1 MTYLLFLDES
11 GHDHK
16 VVPYEVRGGVALHS
30 SKLWS
35 FIQAMR
41 SCEESAFG
49 CVLSRYGV
57 EIKGSKLL
65 AKKAFKWLGQRSLFD
80 DEARRKYATNFL
92 ERGVRQEKPH
102 AFEFA
107 AYGQACIQFAN
118 DIFRLLREHQAR
130 IFACMIPRGVRKP
143 DSYEAEQFLRKD
155 HVFLLE
161 RFFYFLE
168 AEEEDGLLIFDQSDK
183 TLDREF
189 VRRVTRY
196 FVRSYKGRYRAGRVV
211 PVPVFVS
218 SDMVYAIQ
226 AADVIIYAVNWG
238 YRRASWHE
246 PGEARD
252 EIKKRFGPWLSA
264 LQFRGRLHKK
274 GGTLRVYGIVRV
286 CDPYRSR
293 KAQEK
298 GGNALRATQGSP
310 SAEPPQE

>member
-16 VVPYEVRGGVALHS
+16 VMPYEVRGGVAFHS
-30 SKLWS
+30 SELWS
-35 FIQAMR
+35 FIRAMR

-65 AKKAFKWLGQRSLFD
+65 AKKCFKWFRQRPLFD
-80 DEARRKYATNFL
+80 DEARKKYATNFL

-118 DIFRLLREHQAR
+118 DIFRLLREHQAK

-143 DSYEAEQFLRKD
+143 DSYEAEEFLRKD

-168 AEEEDGLLIFDQSDK
+168 AEEEDGLLIFDQTDK

-196 FVRSYKGRYRAGRVV
+196 FGRSYKGRLRANRVV
-211 PVPVFVS
+211 PVPLFVS
-218 SDMVYAIQ
+218 SDMAYGVQ
-226 AADVIIYAVNWG
+226 AADVIIYAINWG
-238 YRRASWHE
+238 YRRASWKE
-246 PGEARD
+246 SGEARD
-252 EIKKRFGPWLSA
+252 EIKKPFGPWLSA
-264 LQFRGRLHKK
+264 LQFQGRVQKRGK
-274 GGTLRVYGIVRV
+274 TFRVYGIVRV

-293 KAQEK
+293 KAQKK
-298 GGNALRATQGSP
+298 GGNALGATQGSP